1 MKNQFIMKRHS
12 AYSITFWVTVLL
24 MSSCT
29 YNDITKL
36 VDCSK
41 TDLAVALDSKIDPT
55 QCLAIDGS
63 ITVSASGG
71 EAPYAFSIND
81 GAFQSGN
88 TFDKLAPGLYTIVAK
103 GPKGCL
109 STPIEVKLTA
119 PNSTLSASS
128 ITVPDSDCFTDNGS
142 ISVTAS
148 QGKPPYQYQFQ
159 KGSFGSTSTFSNLKF
174 GTYSVTVIDADGCP
188 TSLSVIVPRTNTG
201 ISYSGTI
208 KTILDTNCNTSG
220 CHNGDLGSNRDWR
233 TYASVKNDAAS
244 IKSRTANKSMPP
256 TGSTA
261 LTQQQIDQ
269 ISCWVDDGALNN

>member
-1 MKNQFIMKRHS
+1 MRSRSFYFIP
-12 AYSITFWVTVLL
+12 AWVTIVLL
-24 MSSCT
+24 YSCT
-29 YNDITKL
+29 YNDINKQ

-41 TDLAVALDSKIDPT
+41 SDLTVVVDGKINPT

-109 STPIEVKLTA
+109 SPPIEVKLVA

-128 ITVPDSDCFTDNGS
+128 TIIPDSDCFTDNGS

-148 QGKPPYQYQFQ
+148 EGKPPYQFQFQ
-159 KGSFGSTSTFSNLKF
+159 NSGFGSISTFSNLKF
-174 GTYSVTVIDADGCP
+174 GTYSVTVKDADGCP
-188 TSLSVIVPRTNTG
+188 TSLSIMVPRTNTG
-201 ISYSGTI
+201 ISYSGVI
-208 KTILDTNCNTSG
+208 KKILDTNCNVAG
-220 CHNGDLGSNRDWR
+220 CHNGDLGSTRDWR
-233 TYASVKNDAAS
+233 NYTTVKNDAAS

-256 TGSTA
+256 SGSTA
-261 LTQQQIDQ
+261 LTKQEIDQ
-269 ISCWVDDGALNN
+269 ITCWVDDGALNN